1 MRQKTEATIIPALPG
16 YFLVAVYRDEKKV
29 EVSLPVVAWRVETWR
44 VNHKDP
50 FNVQYS
56 SSMYPIS
63 ANGDACSNEVGVLH
77 PNGVIVHS
85 DGWSDSLEEMQNE
98 LFPPEVQKVDST
110 RALG

>member
-16 YFLVAVYRDEKKV
+16 YYLVAVDRDKKQV
-29 EVSLPVVAWRVETWR
+29 EVSLPVLAWRVETWR

-56 SSMYPIS
+56 SHVFPIS
-63 ANGDACSNEVGVLH
+63 AAGDACSNEVGVLH

-85 DGWSDSLEEMQNE
+85 DGWSDSLEEMQNK
-98 LFPPEVQKVDST
+98 LFPPEAQKVDAGDSS
-110 RALG
+110 G